1 MSTTAPGLIRLTDEL
16 SDLDLGDAR
25 LNKRACRL
33 IETLG
38 RQPDRSVPAA
48 CGGWDEI
55 KAAYRFFDSDKVTAQ
70 SLLAPHHHRTR
81 ERMMEHDIVLCIQD
95 TTEVD
100 YTGKNDIE
108 GLGTLNYD
116 TRKGLYLHPTL
127 AVTPDRLPLGIL
139 DSWSWTR
146 PFEEAGKES
155 IRWLEGYQR
164 LCEDQQHIWEQ
175 AFDTRLVYLGD
186 READL
191 FELYAAHHRQS
202 QDHPEQ
208 TADWLIRAQHDRNTE
223 GGGKLWQTVEA
234 APELG
239 QIEFVMP
246 AAKKRKGRRVQQS
259 LRATRVTISPPQGHP
274 EKAPIEVTALLAR
287 ELNPPAGETPI
298 EWLLLTNLAVRT
310 QAQAEEKLSWYLA
323 RWQIEIF
330 FRILKSGCKIEE
342 LQLEKLERLEPAIML
357 YMLIA
362 WRVLYLTLI
371 GRECPE
377 LPCSLIL
384 DEEEWQAVYIVS
396 RQAPPP
402 ETPPTINEMIRMI
415 AGLGGFIN
423 RKGDGMPGPQTI
435 WIGLQRSQDFAR
447 TLTAIRK
454 AGMLNSG

>member
-1 MSTTAPGLIRLTDEL
+1 MTTSAPGIIRLSDEL

-25 LNKRACRL
+25 LNKRACQL
-33 IETLG
+33 IQTLAQ
-38 RQPDRSVPAA
+38 QPDRSVPAA

-55 KAAYRFFDSDKVTAQ
+55 KAAYRFFDSNKVTSQ
-70 SLLAPHHHRTR
+70 SLLAPHHRRTR
-81 ERMMEHDIVLCIQD
+81 ERMMEHPVVLCIQD
-95 TTEVD
+95 STEVD

-139 DSWSWTR
+139 DSWTWTR
-146 PFEEAGKES
+146 PFEDAGKES

-191 FELYAAHHRQS
+191 FDIYAAHRRQAN
-202 QDHPEQ
+202 DHPEQ
-208 TADWLIRAQHDRNTE
+208 TADWLIRAQHDRNTAS
-223 GGGKLWQTVEA
+223 GKKLWSTLEA
-234 APELG
+234 APERG
-239 QIEFVMP
+239 RIEFTMP

-259 LRATRVTISPPQGHP
+259 LRAMRVSILPPQGHP
-274 EKAPIEVTALLAR
+274 EKHAIDVTAILAR
-287 ELNPPAGETPI
+287 ELNPPTGEPPI
-298 EWLLLTNLAVRT
+298 EWMLLTNLEVRT
-310 QAQAEEKLSWYLA
+310 QEQLEEKLSWYLA

-342 LQLEKLERLEPAIML
+342 LQLEKIERLEPAIML

-362 WRVLYLTLI
+362 WRVLYLTMI

-377 LPCSLIL
+377 LPCSLIF

-396 RQAPPP
+396 RNEPPP
-402 ETPPTINEMIRMI
+402 QTPPTINEMVRMI

-423 RKGDGMPGPQTI
+423 RKSDGMPGPQTL

-447 TLTAIRK
+447 TLISIRK